1 MRKHKLIRIIALIV
15 YMLIFFALPCLAE
28 GDPNM
33 DDGGGELGDGTD
45 ESYWNGQDG
54 VRVTVLEDET
64 FNSVTSPTD
73 FTNIRPSINFF
84 CGFVNKLGYRG
95 ASLTLKP
102 YTLYKFVN
110 PSTPLPKIV
119 STNGAGNIAAVKRYF
134 SDEGVLKGFCEQMS
148 FDYDELISGK
158 YVLLIEP
165 IAYFKYNGI
174 NFAMTATEA
183 ALYDQ
188 KVNGALLSKMGY
200 LTHQNL
206 PLAMFLE
213 KADLGYP
220 AYSGSVTGIKSNS
233 VIISQL
239 GLGSVRFKEQEE
251 ESGGDIEYRVNTD
264 VITSFYVSAKE
275 DTNPRNPASVTL
287 RAGSYGSINFP
298 VTIPEGATQVVWIKW
313 HTPNNPTSV
322 TITASKSGDITLD
335 KSSITASIVDLNKY
349 MPPDPTGRDRN
360 DSFRI
365 PTSVRSVPHKTS
377 ASWYTYSC
385 YLVQEIFDY
394 SELNQRLRDKWFLI
408 ETYYKTVTDIGDPFD
423 PYDDTTHEEPDRVL
437 MGKYFYERHDF
448 SASLSLNSAK
458 VQPDEKVPTANGKT
472 MKSGYGFDADVSASV
487 STNGTATG
495 AQTTVAL
502 FPEFKYDTY
511 CRLLERTTSGFSSAF
526 KFQKNLYSMYQQRAH
541 FTPIWYPDGAY
552 KTQLV
557 IFDAWTPDGMLITDA
572 TDTLTIQGNAY
583 DDWHI
588 APYMK

>member
-1 MRKHKLIRIIALIV
+1 M
-15 YMLIFFALPCLAE
+15 E
-28 GDPNM
+28 
-33 DDGGGELGDGTD
+33 DGGGELGDGSD
-45 ESYWNGQDG
+45 ESYWNGLDG
-54 VRVTVLEDET
+54 VRFTILEDET
-64 FNSVTSPTD
+64 FSSVTAPMD
-73 FTNIRPSINFF
+73 FTNSRQPSNIVHF
-84 CGFVNKLGYRG
+84 GKRNKLQYSGN
-95 ASLTLKP
+95 SL
-102 YTLYKFVN
+102 
-110 PSTPLPKIV
+110 STPIFGNYNDVSPTTALPKII

-165 IAYFKYNGI
+165 IAYFKFSGI
-174 NFAMTATEA
+174 NYAMTATEA

-188 KVNGALLSKMGY
+188 KVNGALLSKMGF

-251 ESGGDIEYRVNTD
+251 EAESDIEYRVNTD
-264 VITSFYVSAKE
+264 VITSFYVTASE

-298 VTIPEGATQVVWIKW
+298 VTIPEGSTQVVWLKW
-313 HTPNNPTSV
+313 HTPNTPTSV

-365 PTSVRSVPHKTS
+365 PSSVRSVPHKMN

-385 YLVQEIFDY
+385 YLVEDIFDY
-394 SELNQRLRDKWFLI
+394 DELSQRRRDKWFLI
-408 ETYYKTVTDIGDPFD
+408 ETYYKTVTDIGDPLD
-423 PYDDTTHEEPDRVL
+423 PFDDTNHEEPDRVL
-437 MGKYFYERHDF
+437 MGKYFYERHDY

-458 VQPDEKVPTANGKT
+458 VQPDEKVPTAQGKT
-472 MKSGYGFDADVSASV
+472 MKSGYGFNADVSASV

-552 KTQLV
+552 KTQLI

-572 TDTLTIQGNAY
+572 TDSLTIQGNAY

-588 APYMK
+588 APYIK